1 MALVKMRADLEQN
14 EALALA
20 PYALRSAESRGRVHP
35 EREPQHRTAFQRDRD
50 RIVHSE
56 AFRKLEY
63 KTQVFVND
71 EGDYFRTRL
80 THTLE
85 VVQVG
90 RTLARALAANE
101 DLVETICLAHDLGH
115 PPFGHAGEG
124 TLAELLADH
133 GGFNHN
139 LHSFRIVTE
148 LEQRYPQWPG
158 LNLTIE
164 ALEGIARHETSYDE
178 RGFPGIDDAD
188 LRGSLEAQIVNVAD
202 ELAYNAHDLDDG
214 LHAGLLTSPQLNDLS
229 LWRELCA
236 RMDWQGER
244 MDMLTR
250 HRFVRELIGWQLED
264 VLAESARELDK
275 LNPSESLDIQ
285 RHQTPVLR
293 HSAAMRQRNDEL
305 HEFLLHAMYRNFRV
319 MRMQQRAKRF
329 IIGIY
334 ETVTEEPHQLP
345 PEFKQQLSERS
356 LPCVVG
362 DYIAGLTDRSAV
374 LEYRRLYDP
383 LMQP

>member
-1 MALVKMRADLEQN
+1 MNRVNHRKDLEQI
-14 EALALA
+14 EIASLA
-20 PYALRSAESRGRVHP
+20 PYALRGSESRGRLHP
-35 EREPQHRTAFQRDRD
+35 ETEPQHRTAFQRDRD

-85 VVQVG
+85 VVQIG
-90 RTLARALAANE
+90 RTLARALSANE
-101 DLVETICLAHDLGH
+101 DLTETICLAHDLGH

-124 TLAELLADH
+124 ILAELLADH

-139 LHSFRIVTE
+139 LHSYRIVTE

-188 LRGSLEAQIVNVAD
+188 LRGSLEAQIANVAD

-214 LHAGLLTSPQLNDLS
+214 LHAGLLTSPQMSELA
-229 LWRELCA
+229 LWRELCR
-236 RMDWQGER
+236 RMDWQESA

-250 HRFVRELIGWQLED
+250 HRFIRELIGWQLED
-264 VLAESARELDK
+264 VLAESAKALET
-275 LNPSESLDIQ
+275 LNPKDSMAVQE
-285 RHQTPVLR
+285 HHTPVVR
-293 HSAAMRQRNDEL
+293 HSQTMRQLNEEL

-319 MRMQQRAKRF
+319 MRMQQRARRF
-329 IIGIY
+329 IVGIF
-334 ETVTEEPHQLP
+334 ESVTEEPHQLP
-345 PEFKQQLSERS
+345 PEYKQQLGQRS
-356 LPCVVG
+356 LPSVVG
-362 DYIAGLTDRSAV
+362 DYLAGLTDRSAV

>member
-1 MALVKMRADLEQN
+1 MSRLNQREDLEQW
-14 EALALA
+14 ESQSLA
-20 PYALRSAESRGRVHP
+20 PYALRSAESRGRLHP
-35 EREPQHRTAFQRDRD
+35 EAEPRHRTAFQRDRD
-50 RIVHSE
+50 RIIHSE

-85 VVQVG
+85 VVQIG

-101 DLVETICLAHDLGH
+101 DLTETICLAHDLGH

-124 TLAELLADH
+124 ILAELLAGH

-139 LHSFRIVTE
+139 LHSYRIVTE

-178 RGFPGIDDAD
+178 RGFPGIDNAD
-188 LRGSLEAQIVNVAD
+188 LRGSLEAQIANVAD

-214 LHAGLLTSPQLNDLS
+214 LHAGLLTPTQLNELA
-229 LWRELCA
+229 LWRELCQ
-236 RMDWQGER
+236 RMDWHEES
-244 MDMLTR
+244 MDVLTR
-250 HRFVRELIGWQLED
+250 HRFIRELIGWQLED
-264 VLAESARELDK
+264 VLAESAKALDA
-275 LNPSESLDIQ
+275 LNPRDSMAVQ
-285 RHQTPVLR
+285 AHPAAVVG
-293 HSAAMRQRNDEL
+293 HSRVMRQRNDEL

-319 MRMQQRAKRF
+319 MRMQQRARRF
-329 IIGIY
+329 IVGIF

-345 PEFKQQLSERS
+345 PEYQRQLGERA
-356 LPCVVG
+356 LPSVVG

>member
-1 MALVKMRADLEQN
+1 M
-14 EALALA
+14 
-20 PYALRSAESRGRVHP
+20 
-35 EREPQHRTAFQRDRD
+35 
-50 RIVHSE
+50 IW
-56 AFRKLEY
+56 
-63 KTQVFVND
+63 
-71 EGDYFRTRL
+71 
-80 THTLE
+80 
-85 VVQVG
+85 
-90 RTLARALAANE
+90 
-101 DLVETICLAHDLGH
+101 GH

-148 LEQRYPQWPG
+148 LEQRYPEWPG

-188 LRGSLEAQIVNVAD
+188 LRGSLEAQIANVAD

-214 LHAGLLTSPQLNDLS
+214 LHAGLLTPPQLNDLS

-236 RMDWQGER
+236 RMNWQGER

-264 VLAESARELDK
+264 VLVESTRALGE

-285 RHQTPVLR
+285 RQQTPVLR

-329 IIGIY
+329 IVGIY
-334 ETVTEEPHQLP
+334 ETVTDEPHQLP
-345 PEFKQQLSERS
+345 PEFKQQLGERS
-356 LPCVVG
+356 LPSVVG

>member
-1 MALVKMRADLEQN
+1 MNLRSRQDLEAF
-14 EALALA
+14 EARALA
-20 PYALRSAESRGRVHP
+20 PYALRSAESRGRLYTEP
-35 EREPQHRTAFQRDRD
+35 EPRQRTAFQRDRD
-50 RIVHSE
+50 RIVHAE

-85 VVQVG
+85 VVQIG
-90 RTLARALAANE
+90 RTLARTLAANE

-124 TLAELLADH
+124 ILDELLVDY

-139 LHSFRIVTE
+139 LQSFRIVSE
-148 LEQRYPQWPG
+148 LEQRYPDWPG

-164 ALEGIARHETSYDE
+164 ALEGIARHETSYDQ

-188 LRGSLEAQIVNVAD
+188 LRGSLEAQIANVAD

-214 LHAGLLTSPQLNDLS
+214 LHAGLLTPPQLNQLS

-264 VLAESARELDK
+264 VLTESELRLKK
-275 LNPSESLDIQ
+275 LAPRDSLTIQQQPQPILQHSPS
-285 RHQTPVLR
+285 
-293 HSAAMRQRNDEL
+293 MRQRNDEL
-305 HEFLLHAMYRNFRV
+305 HDFLLDAMYRNFRV

-345 PEFKQQLSERS
+345 PEFKVQLRQRA
-356 LPCVVG
+356 LPKVVG
-362 DYIAGLTDRSAV
+362 DYIASLTDRSAV

-383 LMQP
+383 LMRP

>member
-1 MALVKMRADLEQN
+1 M
-14 EALALA
+14 
-20 PYALRSAESRGRVHP
+20 
-35 EREPQHRTAFQRDRD
+35 TATASSTRRP
-50 RIVHSE
+50 
-56 AFRKLEY
+56 FRKLEY

-85 VVQVG
+85 VTQIG

-124 TLAELLADH
+124 ALDELLADH

-139 LHSFRIVTE
+139 LQSFRIVTE
-148 LEQRYPQWPG
+148 LERRYAQWPG

-164 ALEGIARHETSYDE
+164 ALEGIARHETSYDQ
-178 RGFPGIDDAD
+178 RGFPGLDDAD
-188 LRGSLEAQIVNVAD
+188 LRGSLEAQIANVAD

-214 LHAGLLTSPQLNDLS
+214 LHAGLLTPPQLEQLA
-229 LWRELCA
+229 LWRELRE
-236 RMDWQGER
+236 RMDWRGER

-250 HRFVRELIGWQLED
+250 HRFIRELIGWQLED
-264 VLAESARELDK
+264 VLAESARALAELRPPD
-275 LNPSESLDIQ
+275 SLTVQ
-285 RHQTPVLR
+285 RQEAPVIR
-293 HSAAMRQRNDEL
+293 HSPTMRQRNDEL

-319 MRMQQRAKRF
+319 MRMQQRARRF
-329 IIGIY
+329 IQGIY
-334 ETVTEEPHQLP
+334 QAVSEEPYQLP
-345 PEFKQQLSERS
+345 EEFLQLLNERP
-356 LPCVVG
+356 LPGVIG

>member
-1 MALVKMRADLEQN
+1 MKRVNHRKDLEQI
-14 EALALA
+14 EITSLA
-20 PYALRSAESRGRVHP
+20 PYALRSSESRGRLHA
-35 EREPQHRTAFQRDRD
+35 ETEPQHRTAFQRDRD

-85 VVQVG
+85 VVQIG
-90 RTLARALAANE
+90 RTLARALSANE
-101 DLVETICLAHDLGH
+101 DLTETICLAHDLGH

-124 TLAELLADH
+124 ILAELLADH

-139 LHSFRIVTE
+139 LHSYRIVTE

-188 LRGSLEAQIVNVAD
+188 LRGSLEAQIANVAD

-214 LHAGLLTSPQLNDLS
+214 LHAGLLTSPQMSELT
-229 LWRELCA
+229 LWRELCR
-236 RMDWQGER
+236 RMDWRESA
-244 MDMLTR
+244 MDMMTR
-250 HRFVRELIGWQLED
+250 HRFIRELIGWQLED
-264 VLAESARELDK
+264 VLAESTQALES
-275 LNPSESLDIQ
+275 LNPKDSMAVQE
-285 RHQTPVLR
+285 HHTPVVR
-293 HSAAMRQRNDEL
+293 HSQAMRQLNDEL

-319 MRMQQRAKRF
+319 MRMQQRARRF
-329 IIGIY
+329 IVGIFDS
-334 ETVTEEPHQLP
+334 VTEEPHQLP
-345 PEFKQQLSERS
+345 PEYKQQLGQRS
-356 LPCVVG
+356 LSSVVG